1 MINSPHIKIK
11 VVIDKPKKKPKP
23 TLKQIFI
30 NDKKNKRKK

>member
-11 VVIDKPKKKPKP
+11 VDIDTPKKKPKP

-30 NDKKNKRKK
+30 KLKTNKRKN